1 MAKPESNQAGVDPF
15 ESFRRLWGPLGVPV
29 PGLAMPT
36 MDPAEIDQRIA
47 DLKSVETWLGMNL
60 NMVKMAVQGL
70 EVQKATIQTMKSN
83 AEAAGQAAS
92 AFANLSAQAAQEAAQ
107 AAAHPMNHPMFWPWM
122 MRQGAAASPGDSA
135 APQQAAEANST
146 KPTAAPGARNQP

>member
-92 AFANLSAQAAQEAAQ
+92 AFANLSAQAAQEAA
-107 AAAHPMNHPMFWPWM
+107 HPTNHPMFWPWM
-122 MRQGAAASPGDSA
+122 MMQGAAASPGDSA